1 MVPIIFSTALVNI
14 GVQPTS
20 SRLHLRGTSSEVVR
34 CEMGWE
40 SVAPGDKHGM
50 SGLISTHQQLRVP
63 FQSQHQTSDRD
74 RNFAITELLH
84 SFNHRLISTLASTA
98 GTVHLSN

>member
-20 SRLHLRGTSSEVVR
+20 SRLHLRGTCSEVVR

-50 SGLISTHQQLRVP
+50 SGLIST